1 VPVPTP
7 DQIPGPGIALQQP
20 MLSQSPPQDGQD
32 GPKELLPDIP
42 RMVYVGNIPWRV
54 QWQDLKDHMKQAG
67 TVEFTRILTL
77 DGTEWGRSRGV
88 GYVRYS
94 TEEEAQNAV
103 ATLNGTE
110 LMGRTITVDPWTG
123 GKPRD
128 GPSRKGMEKGF
139 GKGYGMKGFFGF
151 KGKGWGKSLQ
161 VHGDQEQMVYVGNIP
176 WKMQWQDLK
185 DHMKSAGTVEFVKM
199 LTEDGT
205 DWGRSRGVACVRYSA
220 VAEAD
225 RAVATLNGTDVN
237 GRTITVDK
245 WNANKMA
252 AASETPAAA

>member
-1 VPVPTP
+1 MFGGSVPVPTP
-7 DQIPGPGIALQQP
+7 DEMPGPG
-20 MLSQSPPQDGQD
+20 MVVQDGTQ
-32 GPKELLPDIP
+32 KELLPDIP

-110 LMGRTITVDPWTG
+110 LMGRQITVDPWTG

-128 GPSRKGMEKGF
+128 GFSRKGMDKGF
-139 GKGYGMKGFFGF
+139 GKGYPMKGGFYGF

-185 DHMKSAGTVEFVKM
+185 DHMKTAGTVEFVKM

-205 DWGRSRGVACVRYSA
+205 DWGRSRGVACVRYSSA
-220 VAEAD
+220 AEAE
-225 RAVATLNGTDVN
+225 RAVSTLNNTEIE
-237 GRTITVDK
+237 GRKINVDK
-245 WNANKMA
+245 WNANKA
-252 AASETPAAA
+252 AAELSPA